1 MTTFDCNLH
10 GGYRSRKIK
19 TFLHCSTML
28 PLHIL
33 VIACDMRVYYISQS
47 VIRYTFSL
55 PYRLKEKNKKA
66 KQNYVLFST
75 FDPILKQGT
84 SSFKCYLEIL

>member
-1 MTTFDCNLH
+1 MTTFDCNLL

-55 PYRLKEKNKKA
+55 PYRLRKTRKKFQ
-66 KQNYVLFST
+66 QNYVGFLH
-75 FDPILKQGT
+75 
-84 SSFKCYLEIL
+84 SFYTKTGNLSI